1 MIPVK
6 LRITLLL
13 AIIFFFA
20 AVLYLLKYRRIAL
33 KYTLLWLATGAILLL
48 MVIFPGILPG
58 LARLIGIQTGMNMLY
73 IMLIAFIIMILMSLT
88 SIVSVQTERIRKLA
102 EANAI
107 LEERVR
113 QLDRA
118 LEQKSGENAGKSE

>member
-6 LRITLLL
+6 LRIALLA

-20 AVLYLLKYRRIAL
+20 MVLYLLKYRRIAL

-48 MVIFPGILPG
+48 MVIFPAILPG
-58 LARLIGIQTGMNMLY
+58 MARLIGIQTGMNMLY
-73 IMLIAFIIMILMSLT
+73 ILLIAFIIMILMSLT

-102 EANAI
+102 EANAL

-113 QLDRA
+113 ELEA
-118 LEQKSGENAGKSE
+118 LGAGNNSDDEQDNP

>member
-20 AVLYLLKYRRIAL
+20 MVLYLLKYRRIAL